1 MTEYLCL
8 RFQVYE
14 AHHGNSNTG
23 CVAGIKQ
30 DDARA
35 QLTGDSFFPHS
46 GLCERVL
53 ADLNA

>member
-8 RFQVYE
+8 RFQLYE